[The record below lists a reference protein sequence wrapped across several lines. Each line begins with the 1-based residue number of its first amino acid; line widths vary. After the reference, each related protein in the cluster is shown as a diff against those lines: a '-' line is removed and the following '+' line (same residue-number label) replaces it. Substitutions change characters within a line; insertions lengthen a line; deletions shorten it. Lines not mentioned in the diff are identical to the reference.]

1 METRTHDTRGAQVG
15 MSLSGLD
22 EEQRDAVSAVLG
34 LPPGHVVD
42 GTVVARAH
50 LLVLRHEA
58 ADHPLLLSADDP
70 SAMHRPTTTALEMLA
85 HELSRGRAGTAAAS
99 GTDTGGPSPS
109 VDLPGLLVRPGNEEA
124 ADRLLH
130 HAFPAMPL
138 GKRRQVLAGTGRT
151 PLALLH
157 LPDAPAVIRFP
168 PVEALPEVVPLF
180 EGVEAL
186 FGMRVGRLPARTRAA
201 LLLVALADE
210 GDGEGEGDLH
220 VLRAA
225 GGDAA
230 RAALEAAETA
240 KLVEVDDEA
249 HRVLFRHPL
258 VRSAVVGSS
267 TRAERRRAHRVLA
280 GLAGDPDRRAWH
292 RAEACATPDE
302 TVAALLE
309 KTARRTIRR
318 GDATAAVTA
327 LVRAADLSP
336 HPADQSRRLAEAAY
350 LGACVTGE
358 LENASNLLRRARAVA
373 TGGRGSLHAAAATA
387 LVLLEGDGD
396 VETAY
401 RLVVDAIEEGSH
413 GYDATDSELI
423 DALSTLLAICGW
435 AGRAEYW
442 PPLFRA
448 IDRLVPGPPEELLL
462 MREAVPDPARARE
475 GTRRRLAALVE
486 NGAAGA
492 HPGSLVR
499 VNTTAVFLDLLADS
513 RAGAWQLVESGRAG
527 NAVAGALTGFTHLCL
542 DDFVTGRWEEGR
554 RLADEGLALARAH
567 GYTFTG
573 WYFLFH
579 LALLAAVRGEEAGW
593 TTLADELAHVTTLR
607 RAHGAARLAHHARA
621 LGALGQGDFEA
632 AYHHLCEVSPAGTL
646 APYAPNAA
654 WVALDLVE
662 SALRTN
668 RRAQAEAHVR
678 AMTRAPSGGASPRM
692 AMLTLAARALVAPDA
707 EALVLFRAA
716 VDSPNARDWP
726 FDHARVRLLFG
737 ERLRRLRVI
746 AESRHHLNAATET
759 FIRLGAAPWAAR
771 SAAELRAAGQPRSGT
786 AADAAASAGL
796 TAQEMKIA
804 FLAAEG
810 LTNKQIGE
818 RLFLSSRTVSSHLYR
833 IFPKLGIRSRAALR
847 DALSHRGATT
857 ADQTL

>member
-1 METRTHDTRGAQVG
+1 METRTHDARGAHVG
-15 MSLSGLD
+15 LSLSGLD
-22 EEQRDAVSAVLG
+22 EEQRDALSVALG
-34 LPPGHVVD
+34 LPPGHVAD

-58 ADHPLLLSADDP
+58 AGHPLLLTADDP
-70 SAMHRPTTTALEMLA
+70 SAIRRQTRTALEVLA
-85 HELSRGRAGTAAAS
+85 HEPPGSRAGPDAGS
-99 GTDTGGPSPS
+99 RSPS
-109 VDLPGLLVRPGNEEA
+109 ADVPGLLVRPGDEEA

-138 GKRRQVLAGTGRT
+138 HQRRHVLAGTGRT
-151 PLALLH
+151 PLALLR
-157 LPDAPAVIRFP
+157 LPDAPPAVRFP
-168 PVEALPEVVPLF
+168 PVEALPEVVPLT

-186 FGMRVGRLPARTRAA
+186 FGMRVGRLPAATRAA
-201 LLLVALADE
+201 LLLAAL
-210 GDGEGEGDLH
+210 EGEGDMH
-220 VLRAA
+220 VLRGAE
-225 GGDAA
+225 GDAA

-240 KLVEVDDEA
+240 QLVEVDDEA

-280 GLAGDPDRRAWH
+280 GLVGDPDRRAWH

-302 TVAALLE
+302 PTAALLE
-309 KTARRTIRR
+309 KTAHRTVRR

-350 LGACVTGE
+350 LGASVTGE
-358 LENASNLLRRARAVA
+358 LENASDLLRRARTVA

-387 LVLLEGDGD
+387 LVLLEGDGT

-442 PPLFRA
+442 PPLLRA
-448 IDRLVPGPPEELLL
+448 IDRLVPEPPEELRLL
-462 MREAVPDPARARE
+462 REAVPDPARAPQ
-475 GTRRRLAALVE
+475 GTRGRLAALVR
-486 NGAAGA
+486 NRAAGA
-492 HPGSLVR
+492 PGSLVR
-499 VNTTAVFLDLLADS
+499 VDTAAVFLDLLADG

-527 NAVAGALTGFTHLCL
+527 HAVAGGLAGFVHLCL

-567 GYTFTG
+567 GYAFTG

-579 LALLAAVRGEEAGW
+579 LALLAAARGDEAGW
-593 TTLADELAHVTTLR
+593 TSWADELTHVTTLR
-607 RAHGAARLAHHARA
+607 RAHGAARFAHHARA

-632 AYHHLCEVSPAGTL
+632 AYHHLCEVSPAGAL
-646 APYAPNAA
+646 APNAPNAA

-662 SALRTN
+662 AALRTN

-678 AMTRAPSGGASPRM
+678 AMAEARSGGASPRF

-707 EALVLFRAA
+707 EALLLFRAA
-716 VDSPNARDWP
+716 VDSPGARDWP
-726 FDHARVRLLFG
+726 FDHARVRLLYG
-737 ERLRRLRVI
+737 ERLRRLRMVT
-746 AESRHHLNAATET
+746 ESRHHLGAATET
-759 FIRLGAAPWAAR
+759 FRRLGAAPWAAR
-771 SAAELRAAGQPRSGT
+771 SATELRAAGRPRSGP
-786 AADAAASAGL
+786 AADSAAADGAAPAGL
-796 TAQEMKIA
+796 TSQEMKVA

-818 RLFLSSRTVSSHLYR
+818 RLFLSSRTISTHLYR
-833 IFPKLGIRSRAALR
+833 IFPKLGISSRAALR
-847 DALSHRGATT
+847 DALSHLGAT
-857 ADQTL
+857 ADDMDRTG

>member
-1 METRTHDTRGAQVG
+1 METRTDDFRGTEVG

-22 EEQRDAVSAVLG
+22 EEQRDAVSVALG
-34 LPPGHVVD
+34 LAPGHVAD

-50 LLVLRHEA
+50 LLVVRHEA
-58 ADHPLLLSADDP
+58 VGHPMLLTADDP
-70 SAMHRPTTTALEMLA
+70 SAVHRQTTTALEILA
-85 HELSRGRAGTAAAS
+85 HELPRSRARTAAA
-99 GTDTGGPSPS
+99 GGADTGGPSPS
-109 VDLPGLLVRPGNEEA
+109 ADLPGLLVRPGDEEA

-157 LPDAPAVIRFP
+157 LPDAPAVIRSP

-186 FGMRVGRLPARTRAA
+186 FGMRVGRLPQRTRAA

-210 GDGEGEGDLH
+210 GEGEGEGDMH

-280 GLAGDPDRRAWH
+280 GLVGDPDRRAWH

-302 TVAALLE
+302 TAAALLE

-358 LENASNLLRRARAVA
+358 LENASHLLRRARTVA

-423 DALSTLLAICGW
+423 DALSTLLTICGW

-448 IDRLVPGPPEELLL
+448 IDRLVPEPPEELLL

-475 GTRRRLAALVE
+475 GTRRRLAALVR
-486 NGAAGA
+486 NGVAGA

-527 NAVAGALTGFTHLCL
+527 NAVAGGLTGFTHLCL

-567 GYTFTG
+567 GYAFTG
-573 WYFLFH
+573 WYFLFQ
-579 LALLAAVRGEEAGW
+579 LALLAAARGDEAGW

-678 AMTRAPSGGASPRM
+678 AMTQAPSGGASPRM

-716 VDSPNARDWP
+716 VDSPGARDWP
-726 FDHARVRLLFG
+726 FDHARVRLLYG
-737 ERLRRLRVI
+737 ERLRRLRMVT
-746 AESRHHLNAATET
+746 ESRHHLSAATDT

-786 AADAAASAGL
+786 AADGAASAGL
-796 TAQEMKIA
+796 TGQEMKIA

-847 DALSHRGATT
+847 DALSHLGVTT